1 MLEDTTK
8 ATEMVP
14 ELDASAA
21 ECAASGMGSR
31 IFGGSMW
38 TIGAQGTYLL
48 TSFVTTPFVIR
59 LLGTDDY
66 GLLTL
71 INLLIGYLGF
81 ADLGMGTASTRFG
94 AEALARGDRKG
105 ESAVVWTSILV
116 TSLPALAFAALLIF
130 GGGFFT
136 SGIFELPVPKQAT
149 AADALRIAAVIL
161 LATAATG
168 VFNTPQLARL
178 RVGLNSTLTMSGSI
192 AQACVVLLVLYLG
205 GSLLGVV
212 TAMACVSLA
221 LTCLHLVVS
230 ARLAP
235 EILRPRFDE
244 KLVRPLL
251 RFGFGMVATALTGT
265 IVVHGEKFLLVRLAS
280 VADLAYYN
288 VAFTFAGLLGVLP
301 AALVTPLMPSFVHL
315 NVANEKERL
324 SRLYNGVLRGLIFW
338 TVPAALALCVIA
350 RPFFTLWAGPEF
362 GKQSTLPLCIL
373 ALAWLLNSVSY
384 IPRCV
389 LYAWNQVGV
398 VARYQVYELVPY
410 ALAVVLLVSRFGIAG
425 AAVAWGLRVALECYL
440 VFRAVRRL
448 AGLSPAP
455 LAGELGR
462 YGTALGALF
471 LPVLIV
477 LVLSSSR
484 VILVSITT
492 LSVLVYG
499 SLVFVRVLRS
509 EERSLLTNLLSRI
522 IRQ

>member
-1 MLEDTTK
+1 
-8 ATEMVP
+8 
-14 ELDASAA
+14 
-21 ECAASGMGSR
+21 
-31 IFGGSMW
+31 
-38 TIGAQGTYLL
+38 
-48 TSFVTTPFVIR
+48 
-59 LLGTDDY
+59 
-66 GLLTL
+66 
-71 INLLIGYLGF
+71 
-81 ADLGMGTASTRFG
+81 
-94 AEALARGDRKG
+94 
-105 ESAVVWTSILV
+105 
-116 TSLPALAFAALLIF
+116 
-130 GGGFFT
+130 
-136 SGIFELPVPKQAT
+136 
-149 AADALRIAAVIL
+149 
-161 LATAATG
+161 
-168 VFNTPQLARL
+168 
-178 RVGLNSTLTMSGSI
+178 
-192 AQACVVLLVLYLG
+192 
-205 GSLLGVV
+205 
-212 TAMACVSLA
+212 
-221 LTCLHLVVS
+221 
-230 ARLAP
+230 
-235 EILRPRFDE
+235 
-244 KLVRPLL
+244 
-251 RFGFGMVATALTGT
+251 
-265 IVVHGEKFLLVRLAS
+265 
-280 VADLAYYN
+280 
-288 VAFTFAGLLGVLP
+288 
-301 AALVTPLMPSFVHL
+301 
-315 NVANEKERL
+315 
-324 SRLYNGVLRGLIFW
+324 LYNGVLRGLIFW

-462 YGTALGALF
+462 YGRALF